1 MARKER
7 SWSELVTRL
16 IVGVLLIAI
25 ACEKLF
31 TIEHVPLRN
40 GHFGANFLCAS
51 QIKGLIDLFGPLR
64 RHFCESRTSFENGQ
78 ILVFENMHNLLTYQ

>member
-1 MARKER
+1 MARKEH

-51 QIKGLIDLFGPLR
+51 QIKGLIDSVSTARATFLR
-64 RHFCESRTSFENGQ
+64 IPD
-78 ILVFENMHNLLTYQ
+78 IL